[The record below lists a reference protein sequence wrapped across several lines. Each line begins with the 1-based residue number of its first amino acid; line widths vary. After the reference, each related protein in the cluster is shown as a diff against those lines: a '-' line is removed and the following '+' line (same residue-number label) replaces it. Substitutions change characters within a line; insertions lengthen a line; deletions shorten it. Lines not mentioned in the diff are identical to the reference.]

1 MIVYSLYSSL
11 YSKENKKIIM
21 SDETIIDKEL
31 MWWLG
36 SLVIGLLQGK
46 GSEHTAR
53 TKLQS
58 WDKEFRMIL

>member
-31 MWWLG
+31 M
-36 SLVIGLLQGK
+36 
-46 GSEHTAR
+46 
-53 TKLQS
+53 
-58 WDKEFRMIL
+58 